1 VTVDEGADV
10 KAEVGAGASSSALP
24 LLEPVDS
31 CGATVIKAF
40 GLRATGSLGSVSG
53 TNVLEAWRDMN
64 TARGETM
71 DSGAAWTGIGMGTA
85 GGGGGSIQK
94 ERSIGASDTASVTE
108 TSLTSAYASRTSH
121 QHVPTKSCA
130 RYSMSCDNS
139 ASSTAGAT
147 GLGCGARKDTI
158 TVEGRVQIKSHRRH
172 WRHTLT
178 FA

>member
-1 VTVDEGADV
+1 M
-10 KAEVGAGASSSALP
+10 S
-24 LLEPVDS
+24 
-31 CGATVIKAF
+31 
-40 GLRATGSLGSVSG
+40 
-53 TNVLEAWRDMN
+53 
-64 TARGETM
+64 
-71 DSGAAWTGIGMGTA
+71 TA

-172 WRHTLT
+172 LSPLMHKVSPCQRRHNITRDQVSMTACGSGSAPGCRLGASSALATIRHALSGCHHRDGLRVQPGATLHVYNHGQGQLR
-178 FA
+178 ASDAGP